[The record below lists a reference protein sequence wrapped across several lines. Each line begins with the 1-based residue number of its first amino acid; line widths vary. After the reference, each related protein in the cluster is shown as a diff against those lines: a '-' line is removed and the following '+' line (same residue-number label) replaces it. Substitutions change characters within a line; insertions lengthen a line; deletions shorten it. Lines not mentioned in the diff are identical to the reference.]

1 MKIRDITRD
10 FEETGLDIDRLFDT
24 EDQLFDIEDNELRYR
39 LFDRYRTAK
48 DNAIGEKHDALKAQR
63 AVLGTA
69 WLLVLASSTA
79 RSHWPVAS
87 YCHLGRRAS
96 GSDPQH
102 GGLWEPRAKNP
113 LTAPWDNF

>member
-1 MKIRDITRD
+1 MKIRNIERD
-10 FEETGLDIDRLFDT
+10 FQNRGALYTPERWSLY
-24 EDQLFDIEDNELRYR
+24 DQ
-39 LFDRYRTAK
+39 YRTAK
-48 DNAIGEKHDALKAQR
+48 DNAIREQQTALEAQR

-69 WLLVLASSTA
+69 WLLVVASSTA

-87 YCHLGRRAS
+87 YYHLGRRAS

>member
-10 FEETGLDIDRLFDT
+10 FENDVDAPPETSETWSETWSL
-24 EDQLFDIEDNELRYR
+24 Y
-39 LFDRYRTAK
+39 DRYRTAK
-48 DNAIGEKHDALKAQR
+48 DNAIGEQHVALEAQR

>member
-1 MKIRDITRD
+1 MKIRAITRD
-10 FEETGLDIDRLFDT
+10 FENDVDAPPDT
-24 EDQLFDIEDNELRYR
+24 PARWSLY
-39 LFDRYRTAK
+39 DRYRTAK

>member
-1 MKIRDITRD
+1 MKIRDIGRD
-10 FEETGLDIDRLFDT
+10 FENAVDAPPDTPDRWSL
-24 EDQLFDIEDNELRYR
+24 Y
-39 LFDRYRTAK
+39 DRYRTAK
-48 DNAIGEKHDALKAQR
+48 DNAIGEQHVALEAQR

-69 WLLVLASSTA
+69 WLLVVASSTA